1 MVCIIVLLD
10 RAVLGHQENK
20 LILLELTDFGT
31 VLWQKKKL
39 TYKKTKVCLYMNKL
53 IRKSNHNSNKSN
65 KIFKNKHRTNVLKA
79 LGRQPQNLTK
89 GYMRPELI

>member
-1 MVCIIVLLD
+1 
-10 RAVLGHQENK
+10 
-20 LILLELTDFGT
+20 
-31 VLWQKKKL
+31 
-39 TYKKTKVCLYMNKL
+39 MNKL

-65 KIFKNKHRTNVLKA
+65 IIFKNKHRTNVLKA